1 VTILRE
7 CPAATWPGV
16 WKSGEVPR
24 FEAFRGLRY
33 DPDRAPIAQVIA
45 PPYDVISSNQRTHL
59 ASRNPANAVLVEL
72 PETDLR
78 GGRDRYAVATDLFG
92 QWQEDGLLLPDEEPS
107 LYPYRMTDQAGRVTT
122 GVIGALGLAEPGAES
137 DILPHEQTLPKPKS
151 DRLDLLRA
159 TRANLS
165 PIWGLSMAAGVTATF
180 DPTDDDPVADAYDD
194 DGVRHQLWVLSDP
207 DAVAAVGAAVAK
219 APVVL
224 ADGHHRYETARA
236 YQAEC
241 READGGQPGP
251 YDLVM
256 ALVVELAE
264 DQLTVGAIHRT
275 ISGLPKGFDLVGA
288 LAEWF
293 DVVRAG
299 AADNR
304 TLGALADSNSLTLVQ
319 RGQAYLLLPRAETQE
334 QAGNDL
340 DSSLLATV
348 LATLPE
354 HEVTHRHSVAEALEA
369 LESGEGQAAFLLRP
383 VTVKQIDEWANERR
397 RMPPK
402 TTYFSPKPRTGMV
415 FRSLDLG

>member
-1 VTILRE
+1 M
-7 CPAATWPGV
+7 
-16 WKSGEVPR
+16 PR

-33 DPDRAPIAQVIA
+33 NPDLAPIAQVIA
-45 PPYDVISSNQRTHL
+45 PPYDVISSNERTHL

-78 GGRDRYAVATDLFG
+78 GGRDRYAVATELFTK
-92 QWQEDGLLLPDEEPS
+92 WQGEGLLLPDPEPS
-107 LYPYRMTDQAGRVTT
+107 LYPYRMTDTEGRATT
-122 GVIGALGLAEPGAES
+122 GVIGALGLADPGAES
-137 DILPHEQTLPKPKS
+137 DILPHEQTMPKPKS

-165 PIWGLSMAAGVTATF
+165 PIWGLSMASGVTATF

-207 DAVAAVGAAVAK
+207 DAVAAVGNAIAK

-241 READGGQPGP
+241 RQADGGQPGP

-275 ISGLPKGFDLVGA
+275 VSGLPDGFDLVGA
-288 LAEWF
+288 LAQWF

-299 AADNR
+299 EADPR
-304 TLGALADSNSLTLVQ
+304 TLGALADSNSLALVVD
-319 RGQAYLLLPRAETQE
+319 GQAYLLLPTAEIQE

-340 DSSLLATV
+340 DSSLIAAV
-348 LATLPE
+348 LESLPE
-354 HEVTHRHSVAEALEA
+354 LEVTHRHSVTEALEA

-402 TTYFSPKPRTGMV
+402 TTFFSPKPRTGMV

>member
-1 VTILRE
+1 M
-7 CPAATWPGV
+7 
-16 WKSGEVPR
+16 PR
-24 FEAFRGLRY
+24 FEPFKGLRY
-33 DPDRAPIAQVIA
+33 RPELAPLDQVIA
-45 PPYDVISSNQRTHL
+45 PPYDVISSAYRGHL
-59 ASRNPANAVLVEL
+59 ASRHPANAVLVEV

-78 GGRDRYAVATDLFG
+78 GGRDRYTVATDLLAR
-92 QWQEDGLLLPDEEPS
+92 WQAEGIIGTEPEPS
-107 LYPYRMTDQAGRVTT
+107 LYPYRMTDTAGHPTT
-122 GVIGALGLAEPGAES
+122 GVIGALGLALPGEES

-159 TRANLS
+159 TKANLS

-180 DPTDDDPVADAYDD
+180 DPTDDEAVADAYDD

-207 DAVAAVGAAVAK
+207 DAVAAVGAAIAT

-236 YQAEC
+236 YQEERRMAN
-241 READGGQPGP
+241 GGAPGP

-275 ISGLPKGFDLVGA
+275 ISGLPEGFDLIGA
-288 LAEWF
+288 LGDWF

-299 AADNR
+299 SADDR
-304 TLGALADSNSLTLVQ
+304 TLGALSGSNVLAAVT
-319 RGQAYLLLPRAETQE
+319 GGEAYLLLPHAEIQE
-334 QAGNDL
+334 QPGNDL
-340 DSSLLATV
+340 DSTLIAGV
-348 LATLPE
+348 LETLPP
-354 HEVTHRHSVAEALEA
+354 HEVMHRHSVAEAMEA
-369 LESGEGQAAFLLRP
+369 LEDGAAQAAFLLRP
-383 VTVKQIDEWANERR
+383 VTVKQIEEWANDRR

-415 FRSLDLG
+415 FRSLEVA

>member
-1 VTILRE
+1 M
-7 CPAATWPGV
+7 
-16 WKSGEVPR
+16 PR

-33 DPDRAPIAQVIA
+33 NPDLAPIAQVIA
-45 PPYDVISSNQRTHL
+45 PPYDVISSNERTHL

-78 GGRDRYAVATDLFG
+78 GGRDRYAVATELFTR
-92 QWQEDGLLLPDEEPS
+92 WQEEGLLLPDPEPS
-107 LYPYRMTDQAGRVTT
+107 LYPYRMTDPDGRATT
-122 GVIGALGLAEPGAES
+122 GVIGALGLADPGAES
-137 DILPHEQTLPKPKS
+137 DILPHEQTMPKPKS

-165 PIWGLSMAAGVTATF
+165 PIWGLSMASGVTATF

-207 DAVAAVGAAVAK
+207 DAVAAVSAALAA

-236 YQAEC
+236 YQAQV
-241 READGGQPGP
+241 REAIGDQAGP
-251 YDLVM
+251 HDYVM

-275 ISGLPKGFDLVGA
+275 ISGLPDGFDLVDA
-288 LAEWF
+288 LGQWF

-299 AADNR
+299 AADTR
-304 TLGALADSNSLTLVQ
+304 TLSALSDSGALTMITG
-319 RGQAYLLLPRAETQE
+319 GQAYLLLPHAELAE
-334 QAGNDL
+334 QPGNDL
-340 DSSLLATV
+340 DSNLIATV
-348 LATLPE
+348 LSNLPP
-354 HEVTHRHSVAEALEA
+354 HEVMHRHSVEEVMEALA
-369 LESGEGQAAFLLRP
+369 AGEGQAAFLLRP
-383 VTVKQIDEWANERR
+383 ATVKQIEEWANERR

-402 TTYFSPKPRTGMV
+402 TTFFSPKPRTGMV